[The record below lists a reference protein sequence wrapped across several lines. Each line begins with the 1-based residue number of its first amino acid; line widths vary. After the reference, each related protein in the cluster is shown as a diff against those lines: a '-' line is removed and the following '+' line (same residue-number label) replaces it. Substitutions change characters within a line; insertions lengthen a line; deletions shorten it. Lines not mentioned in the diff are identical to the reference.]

1 MSRICRFL
9 PITVKEFRHKCQHY
23 RQAGNNEQNL
33 FNIVFVCLCKYVCS
47 VAVESLKS
55 NYSHQSGQFR
65 NFGVWKATKFW
76 KSRSK
81 LNLPKSIVCTF
92 PKLYNLV
99 YQESCFETL
108 KFLNYPLYCTH
119 SRKNKVEKLQ
129 TGHLCYVPLM
139 LSEIY
144 IQIAPNNSNETCT
157 FMCLGRAGCFR
168 QC

>member
-1 MSRICRFL
+1 MFVRKQWVKILGQKQQLLVRGHSQSMLTRRGRQVVLEMSRICRFL

-55 NYSHQSGQFR
+55 NYPHQSGQFR

-99 YQESCFETL
+99 YQESCFET
-108 KFLNYPLYCTH
+108 KETVERSH
-119 SRKNKVEKLQ
+119 SM
-129 TGHLCYVPLM
+129 Y
-139 LSEIY
+139 
-144 IQIAPNNSNETCT
+144 
-157 FMCLGRAGCFR
+157 
-168 QC
+168 